1 MFGINGPEFLILL
14 IIGILVIGPKR
25 LPEYTQ
31 GLMNLVRGV
40 RKMASGAREQIKDE
54 VGIDIDEV
62 DWRKYD
68 PRQYDPRRIIREALL
83 EPDAPAAASAAVG
96 AAAVGAA
103 AVATAMPEREIPRLA
118 EGESAPFDTEA
129 T

>member
-1 MFGINGPEFLILL
+1 VIFGINGPEFLILL
-14 IIGILVIGPKR
+14 IIGILVIGPQR

-40 RKMASGAREQIKDE
+40 RRMASGAREQIKDE

-83 EPDAPAAASAAVG
+83 EPDVPAATSAAM
-96 AAAVGAA
+96 GAA
-103 AVATAMPEREIPRLA
+103 AVAAAVPEREIPRLA
-118 EGESAPFDTEA
+118 EGERAPFDSEA

>member
-14 IIGILVIGPKR
+14 IIGVLVIGPKR

-83 EPDAPAAASAAVG
+83 EPEAPAAAS
-96 AAAVGAA
+96 AAVGAA